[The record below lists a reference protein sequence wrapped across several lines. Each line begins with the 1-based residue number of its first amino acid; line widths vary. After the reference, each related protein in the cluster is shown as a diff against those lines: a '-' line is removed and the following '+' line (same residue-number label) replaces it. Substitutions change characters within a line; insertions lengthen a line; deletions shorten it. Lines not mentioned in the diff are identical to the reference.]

1 MLYSLS
7 RKEGWRRYVDAPAR
21 QRPEPLTAGQLKR
34 LGGAARQEYDEARH
48 DWHANFGIL
57 RTPQLAAVHEE
68 LEVIVAAGRCDP
80 DRVRGAAVIDA
91 LPGLGT
97 PFSAEAARYAR
108 RLAARQDRW
117 PDPQA
122 ALAGLL
128 ARWDQGMVSGRR
140 ERRMAV
146 RLAAEHAAPAVPEA
160 AEAQGPGPQ
169 LQAAA
174 AEGDDDDAE
183 EIFDTPGDG
192 DFYADAFEVLE

>member
-1 MLYSLS
+1 
-7 RKEGWRRYVDAPAR
+7 
-21 QRPEPLTAGQLKR
+21 
-34 LGGAARQEYDEARH
+34 
-48 DWHANFGIL
+48 
-57 RTPQLAAVHEE
+57 
-68 LEVIVAAGRCDP
+68 
-80 DRVRGAAVIDA
+80 
-91 LPGLGT
+91 
-97 PFSAEAARYAR
+97 
-108 RLAARQDRW
+108 
-117 PDPQA
+117 
-122 ALAGLL
+122 
-128 ARWDQGMVSGRR
+128 MVSGRR